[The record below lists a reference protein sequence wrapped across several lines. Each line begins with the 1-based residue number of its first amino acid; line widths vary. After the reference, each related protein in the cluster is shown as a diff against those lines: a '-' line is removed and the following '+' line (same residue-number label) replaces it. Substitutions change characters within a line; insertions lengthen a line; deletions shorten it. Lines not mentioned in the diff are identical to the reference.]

1 MGKVKYLLLILLFL
15 LAAAILLGMRFPQGA
30 SGSIEGFV
38 RDENGTPIAR
48 VSIQAFNI
56 MHGETSAASA
66 QPNGFFRIVD
76 IAGGRYSLWV
86 EARGYTSAHI
96 PMVIVED
103 GRPTRKDIQLKRDP
117 SAK

>member
-1 MGKVKYLLLILLFL
+1 MGKLKYLLLILLFL
-15 LAAAILLGMRFPQGA
+15 VGAAILLGMRFPQGA

-66 QPNGFFRIVD
+66 QLNGFFRIVD
-76 IAGGRYSLWV
+76 IAGGRYSLWI
-86 EARGYTSAHI
+86 EAKGYTSAHI
-96 PMVIVED
+96 PMVIVES
-103 GRPTRKDIQLKRDP
+103 GQATRKDIQLKRDLL
-117 SAK
+117 AK